1 MSLPNIQ
8 VALDHSNTADAVRA
22 AVAVGDTVDIV
33 EAGTVLMCEVGS
45 EVVQILKKLFPD
57 KKVVADTKCA
67 DAGTTI
73 ARNCANQGADIMTC
87 ICAAET
93 ATMISA
99 AKEISEVQVELYGD
113 WTFEQAQDWMDNG
126 IDQVV
131 YHQSRDALLAGVT
144 WGEKDLEKVKKLID
158 MGFKVSVTGGLDIK
172 TIELFEGVDVY
183 TFIFGRAITEAE
195 SPAQSAKDIRTRI
208 EELWA

>member
-8 VALDHSNTADAVRA
+8 VALDHSNTADAVKA

-45 EVVQILKKLFPD
+45 EVVQILKELFPD

-73 ARNCANQGADIMTC
+73 ARNCANQGADVMTC

-93 ATMISA
+93 ATMTSA
-99 AKEISEVQVELYGD
+99 AEEVDEVQVELYGD
-113 WTFEQAQDWMDNG
+113 WTYEQAQEWMDAG

-158 MGFKVSVTGGLDIK
+158 MGFKVSVTGGLNID

-183 TFIFGRAITEAE
+183 TFIFGRAITEADN
-195 SPAQSAKDIRTRI
+195 PAQSAKDIRARI
-208 EELWA
+208 EELWG